1 MFFIGTPVIQ
11 SAEEAMRFKLSWP
24 DFATHDPIKD
34 VIVQHTIQTQQQHK
48 YASSPDGEKEGGS
61 GSGIKGLPSS
71 VSTSAISELAASPAV
86 QVPSGCPFS
95 GGMNSGTNT
104 PVTVPPNLPSL
115 APSPKEHS
123 KKKNVLQSLFGS
135 KIPKGVDGGLSSERR
150 DSSNNLTSV
159 NGSKIAVPAPSEWK
173 KSTAAL
179 GLPTHGNNSN
189 ENIPMLVSSSAN
201 PLNSLHSSG
210 SYDTSSTSATLQPS
224 SSSNGVAS
232 SSSGSHINFQP
243 MQLSPSVEDRFT
255 KKFHELM
262 WEDACHGFHITID
275 LLKHFHTSN
284 DSYCEVTQI
293 PVFERVKKLTPLLRT
308 SIWRW

>member
-48 YASSPDGEKEGGS
+48 HATSPDGEKEGGS
-61 GSGIKGLPSS
+61 GSGRGLPSS
-71 VSTSAISELAASPAV
+71 VSTSAISDLAASPAA
-86 QVPSGCPFS
+86 PSGCPFS
-95 GGMNSGTNT
+95 GGMNSGTT
-104 PVTVPPNLPSL
+104 PVTVPPTLPSL
-115 APSPKEHS
+115 APSPSPKEHS

-135 KIPKGVDGGLSSERR
+135 KIPKGADGGLSTERR
-150 DSSNNLTSV
+150 DSSNNLTSAS
-159 NGSKIAVPAPSEWK
+159 GSKIAVPAPSEWK
-173 KSTAAL
+173 KSTNAAAL

-189 ENIPMLVSSSAN
+189 ENIPMLVSSSAS

-243 MQLSPSVEDRFT
+243 MQLSPSPSVEDRFT

-262 WEDACHGFHITID
+262 WEDACRGFHLTID

-284 DSYCEVTQI
+284 DSYCEVTQS
-293 PVFERVKKLTPLLRT
+293 VFERVK
-308 SIWRW
+308 